1 MEGLGKK
8 LTFIFILAI
17 FLSACS
23 ATKNKTSS
31 TPATTN
37 SKAASNTSDNEEQ
50 PFSFIKE
57 NTDENEILA
66 SSSIEN
72 AIKTKKLASK
82 NVNDAQVL
90 LRDKVNLTRY
100 TFDLNNPIYIADFK
114 NALLFG
120 HDKSVVSR
128 QDVKLLNSFAKLYE
142 SEALGKFLY
151 IVGHTD
157 SSGSENYNYSLSARR
172 AQAVVDVL
180 IKGGVAANKLKV
192 IPAGE
197 HIPKASNGTK
207 QGKQL
212 NRRVEVISSDSRA
225 LIQSYLRQ
233 IKCPQGEN
241 CPRKLLNIYD
251 IRTVNN
257 EAELDINIV
266 TQVAIFSPEINDLQK
281 LAKALRSNSSS
292 QEQQLLEIDDQ
303 RELLKMGMSPRTF
316 IIEKKIRPVLRLV
329 KEVRQGFQ
337 IPAKYIVE

>member
-8 LTFIFILAI
+8 LTFIFILAT

-31 TPATTN
+31 PTPAVTN
-37 SKAASNTSDNEEQ
+37 SKTTTPAETEQ
-50 PFSFIKE
+50 PLSFIKE
-57 NTDENEILA
+57 NSNQNEVLA
-66 SSSIEN
+66 TASVDQ
-72 AIKTKKLASK
+72 AIKTNKLASQ

-180 IKGGVAANKLKV
+180 IKGGVGANKLKV

-197 HIPKASNGTK
+197 HIPKASNRTK
-207 QGKQL
+207 QGKQV

-257 EAELDINIV
+257 EAELDINKV
-266 TQVAIFSPEINDLQK
+266 SQVAIFSPEINDLEK
-281 LAKALRSNSSS
+281 LARALRSNSSS

-316 IIEKKIRPVLRLV
+316 VIERKIRPVLRLV
-329 KEVRQGFQ
+329 KEIRQGFR
-337 IPAKYIVE
+337 IPDKYIVE

>member
-23 ATKNKTSS
+23 ATKNKPSS

-37 SKAASNTSDNEEQ
+37 SKSASNTSDNEEQ

-66 SSSIEN
+66 SSSIDN
-72 AIKTKKLASK
+72 AIKSKKLASK
-82 NVNDAQVL
+82 NVNDAQLL

-114 NALLFG
+114 NALLFD

-257 EAELDINIV
+257 EAELDINKV